1 MLSFKSFRMVLAA
14 ALIVLPTGCS
24 SLLAPPAKS
33 MVPVN
38 AQHSLLRVTVTSQS
52 YIFHRPWQQRRPVT
66 QTAIG
71 VIIPGGRVLV
81 NGLLVADHRYIEL
94 ETLDSQK
101 KEQARVVVV
110 DYEADLA
117 LLEPLDPTFL
127 AGRKPMTMAGEAA
140 VGDRLTV
147 WQVKPNGDIVPSDG
161 RLTSVELGAFTQG
174 NYFLTYRLNS
184 SLQYRF
190 NNLTLPVVK
199 DGALSGLV
207 LRQNQAGQTIEVIA
221 TSVIRHFLKDAGDG
235 KYDGFPTAG
244 FQYGPMQ
251 DPQLRRYIGLPAKYT
266 GIYVQKVFKGGPAD
280 HAGLKAGDVIVRM
293 GDYAVSNTGQFD
305 HPLYGKT
312 SLVHLI
318 RTHYYVGDT
327 VPIQVFRNGKLLHL
341 GIVLNHRRPDQY
353 LVPPYIVDQRPPY
366 LIVGGLILEELSM
379 PYLREY
385 GNDWVSTAP
394 IDLLYYQQHQ
404 DYLNGDDAREKIV
417 ILSDVIPT
425 PYTIGYEDL
434 SNLVVLRVNG
444 HKIHN
449 LEDVRAALATPVHGF
464 DKIEVQQ
471 NPKVLYL
478 DPKELPLI
486 HRIITKRYGIPI
498 PPLDRTSF
506 NMAQ

>member
-1 MLSFKSFRMVLAA
+1 M
-14 ALIVLPTGCS
+14 TGCS
-24 SLLAPPAKS
+24 SLLSPSPQPA
-33 MVPVN
+33 VPAT
-38 AQHSLLRVTVTSQS
+38 AQQSLLHVTVTSQS
-52 YIFHRPWQQRRPVT
+52 YIFHRPWQQRRPMT

-71 VIIPGGRVLV
+71 VIMPGGRVLV

-94 ETLDSQK
+94 ETLDSQRK
-101 KEQARVVVV
+101 QQARVVVV
-110 DYEADLA
+110 DYEANLA
-117 LLEPLDPTFL
+117 LLEPTDPKFL
-127 AGRKPMTMAGEAA
+127 SGRKPMALAGEADI
-140 VGDRLTV
+140 GDRLTV
-147 WQVKPNGDIVPSDG
+147 WQVKPNGDIVPRDG
-161 RLTSVELGAFTQG
+161 RVTSVELGAFTQG

-190 NNLTLPVVK
+190 SNQTLPVVK
-199 DGALSGLV
+199 NGALSGLV
-207 LRQNQAGQTIEVIA
+207 LRQNQVGQTIDVIS
-221 TSVIRHFLKDAGDG
+221 TSVIHHFLKDAEDG

-251 DPQLRRYIGLPAKYT
+251 DPQLRRYIGLPKKYT

-280 HAGLKAGDVIVRM
+280 HAGLKVGDVIVRM
-293 GDYAVSNTGQFD
+293 GEYAVSDTGQYD
-305 HPLYGKT
+305 HPLYGKI

-327 VPIQVFRNGKLLHL
+327 VPLQVFRNGRLLNL
-341 GIVLNHRRPDQY
+341 AVVLNHRGPDQY

-385 GNDWVSTAP
+385 GNDWVTAAP

-404 DYLNGDDAREKIV
+404 DYLNGADAREKIV

-425 PYTIGYEDL
+425 PYTVGYEDL

-444 HKIHN
+444 HKIQN
-449 LEDVRAALATPVHGF
+449 LGDVRKALTTPVHGF
-464 DKIEVQQ
+464 DEFEVQQ

-478 DPKELPLI
+478 DPKELPTI
-486 HRIITKRYGIPI
+486 NQMITQRYGIPI
-498 PPLDRTSF
+498 PSLDPH
-506 NMAQ
+506 